1 MTMNLSC
8 SSDAVVETGN
18 PLLDEWTTEFGIPPF
33 DKIETKHFE
42 PAFEQAMKMHNQEIE
57 AIVANESEP
66 TFENTIVAMD
76 NAGIKLY
83 ELNLIFGMLS
93 SSDLDEEMQEIQNRM
108 MPAIE
113 KHYNSI
119 MLNEALFER
128 VKAVY
133 QNRKSLNLDDVQL
146 RLVEKNYND
155 FVRSGALLEGE
166 AKERLMEINAELAEL
181 SIRFGN
187 NLLTEN
193 GSFSLVLDASQ
204 VADLPE
210 GVRNQAAEAAKAMGK
225 EGYVFTL
232 DKPSMLPFLTY
243 SKNRDLRRELYNG
256 YIMRCNNDNE
266 FDNKQLAE
274 DMARL
279 RVEKANLLGFKS
291 YSHYVTD
298 DQMAGNPEAV
308 YKLLNEIFEPAL
320 ESAKG
325 ELEEMKAL
333 FEKDYPGEAFEK
345 SDWWYYAEQVRQK
358 KYQLDEDEIR
368 KYLSLDNVRDGM
380 FYLAN
385 RLYGITFRPIV
396 APRYHKECTIYQVL
410 DEDQSHIGV
419 LYLDPYPR
427 KSKSGGAWCGN
438 FTEQRYVNG
447 ERKAPVVG
455 IVCNFTPPVGD
466 TPSLLSFDEAE
477 TMFHEFGHALHFLFA
492 DVRYRGLTDVE
503 GDFVELPSQIME
515 NWAFE
520 PEIMKEY
527 AVHYRTGEVIPDRLI
542 AKMQNA
548 SLFNQGFT
556 TTELAAAALIDM
568 DIHTLETYT
577 DLDINDFE
585 KYNLATRRGL
595 IPEIEPRYR
604 YTYFAHIFNGG
615 YSSGY
620 YFYLWAEVLDK
631 DAFAAFKESS
641 DICDKEL
648 ARSFRYDIL
657 AQGGQRAGMDMYRTF
672 RGANP
677 DKTAMLKARGLWK
690 EPVEEIVET
699 EVVETAPAAL
709 GTSIKADPGK
719 RPMIPVKE
727 IKKPT
732 LVNK

>member
-1 MTMNLSC
+1 MNLSC